1 MAAVVLVRNA
11 PSTTMIALF
20 RLPPCAVFPFALLAR
35 LCGVLLVAL
44 LVATSA
50 SAQDDFLPPEQAFA
64 FSAALAEP
72 GEVELRYDIA
82 SGYYMYRERFVF
94 ALEPDAAALSAP
106 QLPAGRVTYDPTF
119 EKNME
124 VYDGGVLRIRVP
136 IVGAISGAASS
147 AVPQTLRITS
157 QGCADA
163 GLCYPPREDRVTLTP
178 MANGYTVV
186 VAAPLDPWGAATGLG
201 TWTAATSELATNAG
215 TNTSDRPVGLAA
227 LSQADDRGLARTLAG
242 ANGLITVGVFF
253 LLGLLLAFTPCV
265 LPMVPIL
272 SALIVGGERQRA
284 DADKPAPPARR
295 RALALAAAYV
305 AGMSV
310 VYTLIGIA
318 AGLSG
323 VGLAA
328 WLQTP
333 WVLGVFAV
341 LLTVLALA
349 MFDVFAFQASAAW
362 QSRWSARAAR
372 IPGGRA
378 TGAALMGAVSALI
391 VGPCVA
397 APLAG
402 ALLYISQTGDVWLG
416 GAALFALAWGMG
428 APLLLVGVSSGAL
441 LPRAGQWMAG
451 VKHFFGV
458 LLLATAWWILLP
470 LLPSWLQM
478 LGWAA
483 LAALAAVILRAFDAL
498 SPSARVGAI
507 FAKTAGLLLALASV
521 VQVVGVASGG
531 RDPLQP
537 LAHLAA
543 SVRSAS
549 DTASQNDAV
558 TFTRIKSV
566 AELDAALAR
575 ADRPVML
582 DFYADWCV
590 SCKEMERYT
599 FSAPGVAAKLARLTV
614 LQADVT
620 ANNADDRA
628 LLRRFRLFGPPGI
641 VFFAADGRL
650 LDARVIGFQNAAR
663 FEAVLAGVL
672 GD

>member
-1 MAAVVLVRNA
+1 
-11 PSTTMIALF
+11 
-20 RLPPCAVFPFALLAR
+20 
-35 LCGVLLVAL
+35 
-44 LVATSA
+44 
-50 SAQDDFLPPEQAFA
+50 
-64 FSAALAEP
+64 
-72 GEVELRYDIA
+72 
-82 SGYYMYRERFVF
+82 
-94 ALEPDAAALSAP
+94 
-106 QLPAGRVTYDPTF
+106 
-119 EKNME
+119 
-124 VYDGGVLRIRVP
+124 
-136 IVGAISGAASS
+136 
-147 AVPQTLRITS
+147 
-157 QGCADA
+157 
-163 GLCYPPREDRVTLTP
+163 
-178 MANGYTVV
+178 
-186 VAAPLDPWGAATGLG
+186 
-201 TWTAATSELATNAG
+201 
-215 TNTSDRPVGLAA
+215 
-227 LSQADDRGLARTLAG
+227 
-242 ANGLITVGVFF
+242 
-253 LLGLLLAFTPCV
+253 
-265 LPMVPIL
+265 
-272 SALIVGGERQRA
+272 
-284 DADKPAPPARR
+284 
-295 RALALAAAYV
+295 
-305 AGMSV
+305 
-310 VYTLIGIA
+310 
-318 AGLSG
+318 
-323 VGLAA
+323 
-328 WLQTP
+328 
-333 WVLGVFAV
+333 
-341 LLTVLALA
+341 LA
-349 MFDVFAFQASAAW
+349 MFDVFAFQASAVW

-372 IPGGRA
+372 ISGGRV

-428 APLLLVGVSSGAL
+428 APLLLVGASSGVL
-441 LPRAGQWMAG
+441 LPRAGQWMASI
-451 VKHFFGV
+451 KHLFGV

-498 SPSARVGAI
+498 PPDARVGAV

-543 SVRSAS
+543 STKSMPNAALQS
-549 DTASQNDAV
+549 GTLA
-558 TFTRIKSV
+558 FTRIKSV
-566 AELDAALAR
+566 AELDAALAGT
-575 ADRPVML
+575 DRPVML

-599 FSAPGVAAKLARLTV
+599 FSAPSVAAKLARLTV

-620 ANNADDRA
+620 ANNAEDRA

-663 FEAVLAGVL
+663 FDAVLAGVL